1 MFEKFLHAPT
11 LFGDRITLSVVS
23 KSDKIPY
30 YNLAVD
36 KKENALWGYDY
47 SEDILGEP
55 TPDDFFNLLEVL
67 KNNKEELS
75 FAVKKDDVFIGE
87 VVVHDFTLTDFE
99 IGFRILPTYK
109 KQGYIFEAVTLLLG
123 YIKEEIKPKK
133 VRAKCYHEN
142 LPSKNLLNKLGFSF
156 IKTDDTYFYFEL
168 LI

>member
-1 MFEKFLHAPT
+1 MFDKFLHTPT
-11 LFGDRITLSVVS
+11 LLGERITLSVVS
-23 KSDKIPY
+23 TNDKIPY

-47 SEDILGEP
+47 TEDIFKKP

-75 FAVKKDDVFIGE
+75 FAVKKEGVFIGE
-87 VVVHDFTLTDFE
+87 VVVHDFTLNDFE

-109 KQGYIFEAVTLLLG
+109 KQGYIFEAVSLLLE
-123 YIKEEIKPKK
+123 YIKEKIKPEK

-142 LPSKNLLNKLGFSF
+142 LPSKNLLNKLGFSLV
-156 IKTDDTYFYFEL
+156 KTDDTYFYFEL